1 MHGVAVACR
10 MPPASTVRVSGSFV
24 RVEIWP
30 ALYTTLTAAAK
41 MTILSFASTD
51 GNSTIKRFS
60 SRRRSLRAKMHRKT
74 VTTMDLEGTQVTYKP

>member
-1 MHGVAVACR
+1 M
-10 MPPASTVRVSGSFV
+10 

-60 SRRRSLRAKMHRKT
+60 SRRRSLRAKMHGKT
-74 VTTMDLEGTQVTYKP
+74 VTTMGLEGTQVTYKP